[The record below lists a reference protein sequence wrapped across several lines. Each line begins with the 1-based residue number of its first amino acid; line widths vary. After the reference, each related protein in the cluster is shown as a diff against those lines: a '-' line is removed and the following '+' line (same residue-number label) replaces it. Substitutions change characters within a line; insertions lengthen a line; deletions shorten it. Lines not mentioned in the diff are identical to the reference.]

1 MPTCTPACLSTQLC
15 QNTRASGAWVAQCV
29 SIKVVQLKFNATD
42 DTQRAVMQNFSSAD
56 AKNFLNEL
64 TARYCESQ
72 TQQTINAC
80 TLFKQKG
87 SIDGE
92 AAVTPMDDG
101 STVITT
107 LASSKPILSNNVD
120 AQRVE
125 PIHHLFGNRL
135 QQDSTTTTSEADLM
149 VAASTDPYSA
159 SAFTTSSADVTTA
172 YDGQTTPAPTPKSAA
187 ASISTGV
194 ATVIVTA
201 AALLAM

>member
-15 QNTRASGAWVAQCV
+15 QKTRASGAWVAQCV
-29 SIKVVQLKFNATD
+29 SIKVVQIKFNALD

-107 LASSKPILSNNVD
+107 LASSKAILSNNVD
-120 AQRVE
+120 AQGVE

-135 QQDSTTTTSEADLM
+135 QQDSSTSEADLM

-159 SAFTTSSADVTTA
+159 SAFTTSSTDVTTA
-172 YDGQTTPAPTPKSAA
+172 YDGQTTQAPTPKSAA

-194 ATVIVTA
+194 ATVIVAA